1 MSRTSSSERP
11 PGRTSTPARSRDLT
25 QRAGGASVRRT
36 PQPSPKTP
44 RDSSKAGD
52 AALAQ
57 RAEALRAFNRFYTR
71 RIGLIGER
79 VLDSPFSLAETRLLW
94 ELAHAPASADNGR
107 AGNTASALT
116 GTLGLDAGYLS
127 RLIAGLRK
135 RGLVLATA
143 DPADGRRQLL
153 RLSAAGRRAL
163 APLERRSQAQMAA
176 LLAPLPEAQQRELI
190 AAADRVGMLLA
201 EGDAGSAAGA
211 SAATAAAPSAAS
223 VAHAPSARSWAKTTA
238 RAGSAPRLRPPVPGD
253 LGWVVSRHGALY
265 GQEFGWDWRFEAMV
279 ARIAADFIDRF
290 EPRREACWIAERDT
304 PSGPERLGCVFLVQ
318 ARDDHTGEVEPGVAQ
333 LRMLLVEPAA
343 RGLGLG
349 KRLVDECERFARAR
363 GYHRIRL
370 WTNSILLA
378 ARGIYQAAGYRLVA
392 KEKHTSFGRRLVGE
406 TWELDL

>member
-1 MSRTSSSERP
+1 MSRTSSPARP
-11 PGRTSTPARSRDLT
+11 PARASTP
-25 QRAGGASVRRT
+25 
-36 PQPSPKTP
+36 PK
-44 RDSSKAGD
+44 SGE

-94 ELAHAPASADNGR
+94 ELAHAPAAAGNGR
-107 AGNTASALT
+107 PGITASALT

-127 RLIAGLRK
+127 RLIAGLRQ
-135 RGLVLATA
+135 RGLVLAAA

-176 LLAPLPEAQQRELI
+176 LLAPLPEAQQRELV
-190 AAADRVGMLLA
+190 AAADRVGALLA
-201 EGDAGSAAGA
+201 EGDAGVPS
-211 SAATAAAPSAAS
+211 SAATAAAAVAVAPAAAAS
-223 VAHAPSARSWAKTTA
+223 GASIAQAPRAASSATTA
-238 RAGSAPRLRPPVPGD
+238 ARAASTPRLRPPVPGD

-290 EPRREACWIAERDT
+290 EPRREACWIAEHDT
-304 PSGPERLGCVFLVQ
+304 PVGIERLGCVFLVQ
-318 ARDDHTGEVEPGVAQ
+318 ARDEATGAVEPGVAQ

-363 GYHRIRL
+363 GYRRIRL

-378 ARGIYQAAGYRLVA
+378 ARGIYRAAGYRLITT
-392 KEKHTSFGRRLVGE
+392 EKHTHFGRKLVGE
-406 TWELDL
+406 IWELDL